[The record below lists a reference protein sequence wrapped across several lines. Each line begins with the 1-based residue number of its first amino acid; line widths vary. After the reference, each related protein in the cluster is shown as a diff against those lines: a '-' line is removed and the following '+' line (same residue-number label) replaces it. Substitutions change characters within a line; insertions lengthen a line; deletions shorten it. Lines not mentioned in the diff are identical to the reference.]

1 MSVRSPAAAWTV
13 AAPGC
18 MMAATGHRRRTT
30 SGAQQGPTK
39 DRTVSRT
46 KRRRRL
52 PAGLLLAMLVG
63 MVVIPT
69 VLSATVGIV
78 ALALWREAF
87 DIVFGVLIL
96 TFGAT
101 AIAGGTVAVSFVRR
115 NARLAELQA
124 DFVANVSHELRT
136 PVAGI
141 KLVAETLEAGRGA
154 NPARL
159 AVLTEMLGDEVR
171 RLEDLVERVLAWRRI
186 DSEAT
191 PMAHEQVVV
200 DDLVREAVGGIVR
213 LPEARNATID
223 VAMADGLPS
232 VVGDH
237 EGLLHAVRN
246 LVHNAVK
253 YGAERGKIAVA
264 VTCEGRYVVI
274 RVSDNGPGI
283 ALGEQRQIFERFYRG
298 KGGRARV
305 RGTGLG
311 LDIVKSVVEAHDGQV
326 GVESE
331 PGHGATFT
339 IRLPAARE
347 GGDG

>member
-1 MSVRSPAAAWTV
+1 
-13 AAPGC
+13 
-18 MMAATGHRRRTT
+18 MMGVGGPRRRADH
-30 SGAQQGPTK
+30 GATRRRPE
-39 DRTVSRT
+39 DAALNRR
-46 KRRRRL
+46 KRRRFL

-101 AIAGGTVAVSFVRR
+101 AIIGGTVAVGYVRR

-141 KLVAETLEAGRGA
+141 RLVAETLEAGRGDD
-154 NPARL
+154 PERL

-186 DSEAT
+186 DSEAPPSPHE
-191 PMAHEQVVV
+191 PMRIEP
-200 DDLVREAVGGIVR
+200 LVREAVEGISR
-213 LPEARNATID
+213 LPEARGATFEVEI
-223 VAMADGLPS
+223 AAALPPLL
-232 VVGDH
+232 GDY
-237 EGLLHAVRN
+237 EMLLHAVRN

-253 YGAERGKIAVA
+253 FGGERGPVRIAVA
-264 VTCEGRYVVI
+264 LEDDQLVL
-274 RVSDNGPGI
+274 RVADDGPGI
-283 ALGEQRQIFERFYRG
+283 APQELRHIFERFYRG
-298 KGGRARV
+298 RGGRGQV

-311 LDIVKSVVEAHDGQV
+311 LDIVKNVVEEHGGRV
-326 GVESE
+326 GVQSAL
-331 PGHGATFT
+331 GRGATFT
-339 IRLPAARE
+339 MSLPVSP
-347 GGDG
+347 GPGHG

>member
-1 MSVRSPAAAWTV
+1 MKRA
-13 AAPGC
+13 
-18 MMAATGHRRRTT
+18 
-30 SGAQQGPTK
+30 
-39 DRTVSRT
+39 
-46 KRRRRL
+46 KRRRRLL

-115 NARLAELQA
+115 NVRLAELQA

-141 KLVAETLEAGRGA
+141 RLVAETLEAGRGDD
-154 NPARL
+154 PARL

-191 PMAHEQVVV
+191 TMAHEIIFV
-200 DDLVREAVGGIVR
+200 DALVREAVAGIAR
-213 LPEARNATID
+213 LPEAREATID
-223 VAMADGLPS
+223 LAIAGDLPS
-232 VVGDH
+232 LLGDH
-237 EGLLHAVRN
+237 QGLLHAVRN

-253 YGAERGKIAVA
+253 YGAERGSITVA
-264 VTCEGRYVVI
+264 ATREGREIVI

-283 ALGEQRQIFERFYRG
+283 TAAEQRHIFERFYRG

-326 GVESE
+326 AVESE

-339 IRLPAARE
+339 IRLPAAS
-347 GGDG
+347 GGSDDG

>member
-1 MSVRSPAAAWTV
+1 MKRA
-13 AAPGC
+13 
-18 MMAATGHRRRTT
+18 
-30 SGAQQGPTK
+30 
-39 DRTVSRT
+39 
-46 KRRRRL
+46 KRRRRLL

-115 NARLAELQA
+115 NVRLAELQA

-141 KLVAETLEAGRGA
+141 RLVAETLEAGRGDD
-154 NPARL
+154 PARL

-191 PMAHEQVVV
+191 PLSQE
-200 DDLVREAVGGIVR
+200 LVEIDVLVHEAVAGIAR
-213 LPEARNATID
+213 LPEARGATID
-223 VAMADGLPS
+223 VAIAADLPP
-232 VVGDH
+232 VLGDH

-253 YGAERGKIAVA
+253 YGAERGAITVA
-264 VTCEGRYVVI
+264 GTLEGREIVL

-283 ALGEQRQIFERFYRG
+283 SPTELRHIFERFYRG
-298 KGGRARV
+298 KSRRARV

-326 GVESE
+326 AVESE

-339 IRLPAARE
+339 MRLPAAPE
-347 GGDG
+347 GSHHG